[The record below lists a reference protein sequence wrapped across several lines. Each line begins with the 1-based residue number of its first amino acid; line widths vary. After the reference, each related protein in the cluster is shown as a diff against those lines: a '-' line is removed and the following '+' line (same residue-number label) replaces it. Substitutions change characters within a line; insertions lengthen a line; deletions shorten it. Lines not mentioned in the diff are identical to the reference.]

1 MRRGAIILCG
11 GQSSRMGRDKA
22 SLPFHGEPMLERVIR
37 LVSEVIETDR
47 IVCVASADQSLPSIA
62 ETVQVARDRTP
73 NLGPLEGLAVGLA
86 ALEGDAQAAFVTSCD
101 VPLLVPAFVE
111 RMFEFLGD
119 DQITAPHDGEKF
131 HPLSAVYRVDVLPSV
146 EALLAGDKR
155 SMMGL
160 LENCRTRKVTAED
173 LREVDPRLNSLV
185 NCNDPADYERA
196 LEVVAQ

>member
-11 GQSSRMGRDKA
+11 GQSTRMGRDKA